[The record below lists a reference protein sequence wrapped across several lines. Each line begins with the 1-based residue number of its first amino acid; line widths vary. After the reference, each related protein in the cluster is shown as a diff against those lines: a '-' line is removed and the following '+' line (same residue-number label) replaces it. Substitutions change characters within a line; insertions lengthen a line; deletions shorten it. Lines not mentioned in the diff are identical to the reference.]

1 VALPRCTRRFIVLA
15 GERKRVGL
23 FTSVTYRINFMYV
36 TSRKAKV
43 VQRALILIS
52 LYGVVNFAVLA
63 VLQKKK

>member
-1 VALPRCTRRFIVLA
+1 
-15 GERKRVGL
+15 
-23 FTSVTYRINFMYV
+23 MYV